1 MAANED
7 AIANLGLLRI
17 RKRPRKIQRQLD
29 YEKLYSKLV
38 QRHERVRKSFQALQ
52 TQNEDL
58 TADLLEKN
66 REIEELNSDGQEIC
80 RPCEN
85 QGKSDRRS

>member
-1 MAANED
+1 MRLPISASSAKEKD
-7 AIANLGLLRI
+7 PERS
-17 RKRPRKIQRQLD
+17 RKIQKDPETD

-58 TADLLEKN
+58 TADLLGKN
-66 REIEELNSDGQEIC
+66 REIEELNSDGQKIC